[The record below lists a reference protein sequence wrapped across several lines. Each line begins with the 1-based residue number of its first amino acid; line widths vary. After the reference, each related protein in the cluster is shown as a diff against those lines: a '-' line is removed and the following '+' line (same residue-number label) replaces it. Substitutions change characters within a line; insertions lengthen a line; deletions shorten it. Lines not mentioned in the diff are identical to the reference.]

1 MIGVAHHW
9 EPRMTIVTSAL
20 RSLLKMMREG
30 IESYGEY
37 RAERA
42 VSAAQWRNADDEIRR
57 YRRLIHADR

>member
-9 EPRMTIVTSAL
+9 KSQIAIVSSAL
-20 RSLLKMMREG
+20 RSCLRSMRDG

-42 VSAAQWRNADDEIRR
+42 VSAAQGRNADDEIRR
-57 YRRLIHADR
+57 YRRLLHADS